1 MFLRSLKCNKGSI
14 YPVSAVFFLSALI
27 LMSHAVAVY
36 IIQYKTYDSLE
47 NLHRHA
53 TIQLLEEIAQHK
65 IPE

>member
-1 MFLRSLKCNKGSI
+1 MFLRSLRCGEGSI

-36 IIQYKTYDSLE
+36 IIQYKTYDSFE

>member
-1 MFLRSLKCNKGSI
+1 MCIRILKCGKGSI
-14 YPVSAVFFLSALI
+14 YPVSVIFFLSALI

-53 TIQLLEEIAQHK
+53 TIQLLEDIAQHK

>member
-1 MFLRSLKCNKGSI
+1 MFLRSLKCSKGSI